1 MGPACLLCALAGA
14 PSPPCVLAARACCRL
29 LGLRARSF
37 AAREQGQAPEEDLG
51 AADPVELDAGEVEVV
66 RGPAAGGPEQGR
78 GRAGEARAREKEG
91 RPARRGRRIAGDGRG
106 EGGRRT
112 AGS

>member
-1 MGPACLLCALAGA
+1 MAAGA
-14 PSPPCVLAARACCRL
+14 GTGGRPL
-29 LGLRARSF
+29 ARSF

-78 GRAGEARAREKEG
+78 GHAGEARAREKDG
-91 RPARRGRRIAGDGRG
+91 RPAGPAREEDRRRWKR
-106 EGGRRT
+106 GGREAHRR
-112 AGS
+112 

>member
-1 MGPACLLCALAGA
+1 MEGGREGGAMGLARL
-14 PSPPCVLAARACCRL
+14 PCVLAGVGTGGRPRAQ
-29 LGLRARSF
+29 SF

-51 AADPVELDAGEVEVV
+51 AADPVKLDAGKVEVV

-91 RPARRGRRIAGDGRG
+91 RLARRGRRIAGDGRG